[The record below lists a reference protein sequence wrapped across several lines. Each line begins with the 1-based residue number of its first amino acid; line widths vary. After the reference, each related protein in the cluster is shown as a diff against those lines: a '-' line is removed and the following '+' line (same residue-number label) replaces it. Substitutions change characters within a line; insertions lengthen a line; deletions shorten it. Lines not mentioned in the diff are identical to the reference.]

1 MTGHTPRIAPII
13 EVIPRPFQV
22 LPTPL
27 IERTFVVILHDGTV
41 RNLTIMR
48 YEKTPEILD
57 LLASS
62 PTVDASLPMVNS
74 RPTLDVVFEG
84 YEDPERPTPYCIF
97 GTETMSDSLG
107 VLVVDGQSPHT
118 FTSFSPTLWR
128 ALGLVVV
135 TLTYQKLTSGTHPC
149 PINSSVLV
157 HIGTENKATICIANN
172 GTDWLSRTKKAIEQ
186 AGWAVTVGND

>member
-1 MTGHTPRIAPII
+1 MTGHKPRIAPII

-27 IERTFVVILHDGTV
+27 IERTFVAILHDGTV
-41 RNLTIMR
+41 KDLTIMR

-57 LLASS
+57 W
-62 PTVDASLPMVNS
+62 PQHG
-74 RPTLDVVFEG
+74 LDVVFEG

-97 GTETMSDSLG
+97 GTESMRDSLG
-107 VLVVDGQSPHT
+107 VLAVDGQPPHT

-135 TLTYQKLTSGTHPC
+135 TLNYQKLGGREC

-157 HIGTENKATICIANN
+157 HVNHDEGQGKATICIANN
-172 GTDWLSRTKKAIEQ
+172 GTDWLTRTKKTIEQ
-186 AGWAVTVGND
+186 AGWAVTVGV